1 MPPTAAAQLQYAV
14 KPGQPVSWRSTPTMN
29 PPLAKHK
36 CLLTSVFRGPLSGCL
51 QDMVRRGRYSPVAA
65 LRRAT
70 SCPGTLS
77 AAPLSHTRRRQRGPG
92 HATRRSWATFYFP
105 QNYFVWENKKIDSRP
120 YNAGAH
126 THQAA
131 GSPPRTLARTPAPY
145 RVAGLP
151 CTRRDQRHTFQTF
164 PRDFRTVSSRL
175 PPPGPSSSPG
185 ILPGSPP
192 TLYPAR
198 PGRAAARRP
207 AEPRCLPWSPASAV
221 QGSRATYPGAPPHAR
236 RATQPYARSTSPT
249 SPTGRRAH

>member
-77 AAPLSHTRRRQRGPG
+77 AAPLSHTRRPQRGPG
-92 HATRRSWATFYFP
+92 HATRRSRATFYFP
-105 QNYFVWENKKIDSRP
+105 QNYFVWGNKKVDSRP
-120 YNAGAH
+120 HNADARPPTGARSCRSSLPGSQP
-126 THQAA
+126 TLGLPCTRRGRRRTFSQPFLEISVRFPLASPA
-131 GSPPRTLARTPAPY
+131 GPREPY

-151 CTRRDQRHTFQTF
+151 CTQPSQAGA
-164 PRDFRTVSSRL
+164 PRS
-175 PPPGPSSSPG
+175 
-185 ILPGSPP
+185 LPG
-192 TLYPAR
+192 
-198 PGRAAARRP
+198 
-207 AEPRCLPWSPASAV
+207 SPASAV
-221 QGSRATYPGAPPHAR
+221 QGSRAAYPGASARPHR
-236 RATQPYARSTSPT
+236 RSVSPA